1 MRSKNRFIII
11 FFGLLSL
18 SLLTLN
24 SFTFSQIPQNAIFKE
39 FTYSKTDQFSEIDPE
54 SERLND
60 PDFEMYGKETQ
71 VPRKINVDLKGAIKA
86 EMAVE
91 FWGGHI
97 GTSEQKFRV
106 NGNDWIY
113 LPQPQNTPEVPNCYY
128 RTLLGNETVEIP
140 LNQLFDGENVVQF
153 TAGHQ
158 LCNDFD
164 WGFYWIY
171 TYTIRV
177 YYDDSITHPVGEI
190 ITHMKSDTINDNE
203 TFTVST
209 GNEIEGIQKV
219 DLIGY
224 YEDFDWEGNGIY
236 EQWHYQLNYGEM
248 NKHIGSSANPPYTIQ
263 WNSEWIPD
271 QSKPIKIMAIIR
283 DSSGMNYSTSIV
295 DSLFFIRDERHVKM
309 YKPFD
314 VPKNFGSR
322 TGRIKSC
329 KIAVNDDLTNATSA
343 KLVVSSWSGA
353 THDLVRHELQLND
366 IPFARDIGNYHNY
379 SFDYID
385 ISLSCLNSLSDT
397 NTVTVYSEY
406 DGHSFEINWPGPAL
420 LVEYVNDSVP
430 QTPEKPATPQN
441 LQVELFH
448 EKLAKLSWEHVDD
461 NLGYVIERKR
471 TSFDYQVL
479 TTMQPDINWYK
490 DKTLFYTTDVD
501 TVAYSYRIYAYNC
514 AGNSD
519 YSNEAFLYNSD
530 LTTGVP
536 EMKKQDITIYPNPVN
551 DFIIIQLSDNIV
563 GTAQVK
569 ICDLTG
575 KTVKAIELEKNN
587 KNEQK
592 ILSVSS
598 LEKGLYI
605 VTVNIKGKIINTKII
620 VK

>member
-1 MRSKNRFIII
+1 M
-11 FFGLLSL
+11 LLFNI
-18 SLLTLN
+18 TA
-24 SFTFSQIPQNAIFKE
+24 FSQIPPNAVFKE
-39 FTYSKTDQFSEIDPE
+39 FTYSTSGQFSEIDPG
-54 SERLND
+54 SDRLND
-60 PDFEMYGKETQ
+60 PDFMMYGKKIH
-71 VPRKINVDLKGAIKA
+71 VPKKMNLELEGAIKA

-91 FWGGHI
+91 YWGGHP
-97 GTSEQKFRV
+97 GTSEQKFRA
-106 NGNDWIY
+106 NDSNWIY
-113 LPQPQNTPEVPNCYY
+113 IPQPQNTPEVPNCYH

-140 LNQLFDGENVVQF
+140 LNQLVDGENVFQF
-153 TAGHQ
+153 AAGPQ
-158 LCNDFD
+158 LCNGFD

-171 TYTIRV
+171 NFTVRI
-177 YYDDSITHPVGEI
+177 YYHDSISHPDGEI
-190 ITHMKSDTINDNE
+190 ISHAKADTIYDNE

-263 WNSEWIPD
+263 WNSEWLPD
-271 QSKPIKIMAIIR
+271 QNKPIKIMAIIR
-283 DSSGMNYSTSIV
+283 DSSGMNYSTAII
-295 DSLFFIRDERHVKM
+295 DSLFFMRDKRHVKM

-314 VPKNFGSR
+314 VPTNFGSR

-329 KIAVNDDLTNATSA
+329 KIEVNDDLTNATSA
-343 KLVVSSWSGA
+343 KLVVSSWSG
-353 THDLVRHELQLND
+353 TTPDLVRHELQLND

-379 SFDYID
+379 SFDYVD
-385 ISLSCLNSLSDT
+385 ISLSCLNKLSDT

-406 DGHSFEINWPGPAL
+406 DGHTFEINWPGPAL
-420 LVEYVNDSVP
+420 LVEFINDSVP
-430 QTPEKPATPQN
+430 LTPEKPVAPQN

-530 LTTGVP
+530 LTTGVND
-536 EMKKQDITIYPNPVN
+536 MKKQSINIFPNPVN
-551 DFIIIQLSDNIV
+551 DFITIQLGDNNI
-563 GTAQVK
+563 GTAQIK
-569 ICDLTG
+569 ICSLTG
-575 KTVKAIELEKNN
+575 KTVKAIELEKN
-587 KNEQK
+587 KENEEK

-605 VTVNIKGKIINTKII
+605 VTVNIKGKIINKKII